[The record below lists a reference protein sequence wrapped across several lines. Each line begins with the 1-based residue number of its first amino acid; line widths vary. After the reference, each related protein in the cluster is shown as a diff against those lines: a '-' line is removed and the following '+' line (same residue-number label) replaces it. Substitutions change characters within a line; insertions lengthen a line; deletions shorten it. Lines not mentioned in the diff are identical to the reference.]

1 MSLELANLSFSKL
14 CRSLSWRADYFILHP
29 FHSFFVKLSFILSST
44 LIYLIT
50 HHYHD
55 KTSDTQGGPYGDG
68 ESKVVRNLTKPP
80 MVSSELE
87 FVTFMH
93 ARKLRTADTKML
105 VSSSSSSSLPGGG
118 SKGSISSSVTPES
131 TNDDHSSSTSSPATT
146 EGYIVVSRAIVGD
159 DSHNNGTSKSDDD
172 DKMKKKFIRN
182 EILLGVNILKS
193 VPGEPNLTELT
204 SVTHVYSPLIPVML
218 AKNAGVKG
226 AVDFVRDIRAL
237 P

>member
-14 CRSLSWRADYFILHP
+14 SSLSWKADYFILHL
-29 FHSFFVKLSFILSST
+29 FHSFFVKLSFILAST
-44 LIYLIT
+44 LISLIT
-50 HHYHD
+50 HHYHH

-105 VSSSSSSSLPGGG
+105 VSSSSSLPGGG
-118 SKGSISSSVTPES
+118 SKGSISSSITPES

-159 DSHNNGTSKSDDD
+159 DSHNNGTSKSDDH
-172 DKMKKKFIRN
+172 DKSNKKYIHN
-182 EILLGVNILKS
+182 EILLGVNLLKS
-193 VPGEPNLTELT
+193 VPGEPNWTELT

>member
-1 MSLELANLSFSKL
+1 MKFRLGCCRQYGEHPSFHPLIL
-14 CRSLSWRADYFILHP
+14 CVSLSSS
-29 FHSFFVKLSFILSST
+29 FHVSP
-44 LIYLIT
+44 
-50 HHYHD
+50 
-55 KTSDTQGGPYGDG
+55 SDTRDGPYGDG

-93 ARKLRTADTKML
+93 ARRLRVGDLKML
-105 VSSSSSSSLPGGG
+105 SSLQSDGG
-118 SKGSISSSVTPES
+118 SSDTDTCSDGDS
-131 TNDDHSSSTSSPATT
+131 SSPA

-159 DSHNNGTSKSDDD
+159 SGIKRSDNTSSSIHGEE
-172 DKMKKKFIRN
+172 KKKFIRN
-182 EILLGVNILKS
+182 EILLGVNVLKA
-193 VPGEPNLTELT
+193 VPGEPNWTELT
-204 SVTHVYSPLIPVML
+204 SVTHVYSPLIPLML